1 MRNIKTIE
9 KDIERTIAR
18 IKKNKDA
25 IAKAKVR
32 YNNAVAKCTKAGYEY
47 TGDGKDHQH
56 AYDTFKN
63 WDLYNPIYTADHARE
78 SIADKERQIKGDE
91 MQLEI
96 LHKEKEEAEARI
108 KAVPQALKDY
118 SVKLTQ
124 SYITE
129 YTFRRDWAKG
139 EIEELKADGRWNSRE
154 YWKERNIHSIW
165 DGQDR
170 MRRVAN
176 ESDEH
181 IAARAKEDAESL
193 VQDLFYRT
201 RNYVGVATDYSGLHV
216 TTGTHGYAVI
226 NGFITGDA
234 GKCEVRSIECGGY
247 NIVCWHIR
255 VIVVRAK

>member
-63 WDLYNPIYTADHARE
+63 WDLYNPIYTADLARE

-91 MQLEI
+91 MQLEK

-154 YWKERNIHSIW
+154 YWKERNVHSIW
-165 DGQDR
+165 DGQEKC
-170 MRRVAN
+170 VVLHTSPAN
-176 ESDEH
+176 
-181 IAARAKEDAESL
+181 ISL
-193 VQDLFYRT
+193 PVPKRT
-201 RNYVGVATDYSGLHV
+201 LKASSKTCSTAPATTSAWLPI
-216 TTGTHGYAVI
+216 TAVC
-226 NGFITGDA
+226 T
-234 GKCEVRSIECGGY
+234 
-247 NIVCWHIR
+247 
-255 VIVVRAK
+255 